1 MSDSDTTPSRDLTR
15 ESVHEEIEDIHE
27 YVDQIPV
34 VKKSLRKEPRLIAVV
49 GRDSSRHELVDQ
61 LSSVESTAISIRERV
76 SEYAFVGAVALVSL
90 ALVMVGV
97 AGLLL
102 LMIAAV

>member
-15 ESVHEEIEDIHE
+15 ESVHEEIEDI
-27 YVDQIPV
+27 
-34 VKKSLRKEPRLIAVV
+34 
-49 GRDSSRHELVDQ
+49 HELVDQ